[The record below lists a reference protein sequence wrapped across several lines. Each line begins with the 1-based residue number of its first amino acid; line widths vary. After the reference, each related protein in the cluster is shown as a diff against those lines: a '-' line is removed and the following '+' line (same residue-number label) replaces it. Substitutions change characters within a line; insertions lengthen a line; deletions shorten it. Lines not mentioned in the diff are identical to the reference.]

1 MSVLKPTDD
10 EDLPPRIPEQRKDI
24 ERAMLLLGNRW
35 RTDLNPKARKE
46 LEALVGR
53 YPSRAQAA
61 AWKTALRGLR
71 EEMVALDDPD

>member
-1 MSVLKPTDD
+1 MSVLKRTAD
-10 EDLPPRIPEQRKDI
+10 ELPPRIPEELKDL
-24 ERAMLLLGNRW
+24 ERAVLLLGNRW

-53 YPSRAQAA
+53 YPSKEQAA

-71 EEMVALDDPD
+71 EEMTELGDDV